1 MQPFRWDFPRLGGNR
16 SVLRHGPPRTR
27 FVLAVA
33 VALMSAVLLGSAAS
47 ASAAP
52 RNNDFGDAAALR
64 VGKDVKGN
72 INGATNQRGEPR
84 HANSLATRS
93 VWYRFRAKS
102 RVSIL
107 LGTCSSSFDTV
118 LAVYSGRRLGGLREV
133 DYNNDGCG
141 GSGAGSRVSFTAR
154 ARKTY
159 HIAVVGF
166 SPSGRF
172 TLTMDRIF
180 TPPNDDFVDAVAI
193 APSGLLSASTR
204 GATRELREPAHTDNA
219 PHTIWF
225 KLSVTTQTA
234 VHLSTCNGSRP
245 TMRVYTGSTV
255 RSLTRVGGDDSG
267 CEVTFTAVPGTTYRI
282 VAEDGGSGGGF
293 TLNS

>member
-1 MQPFRWDFPRLGGNR
+1 MNAPSSFGSP
-16 SVLRHGPPRTR
+16 STIP
-27 FVLAVA
+27 VLAVA

-52 RNNDFGDAAALR
+52 RNDDFGDAPALR

-72 INGATNQRGEPR
+72 INGATKQRGEPR

-93 VWYRFRAKS
+93 VWYRLRAKS
-102 RVSIL
+102 RVGVL
-107 LGTCSSSFDTV
+107 LGTCSSSFDSV
-118 LAVYSGRRLGGLREV
+118 VAVYSGRRIAGLREV

-141 GSGAGSRVSFTAR
+141 GSGTGSRVSFTAR
-154 ARKTY
+154 PGTTY

-166 SPSGRF
+166 APSGRF
-172 TLTMDRIF
+172 TLTVDRIF
-180 TPPNDDFVDAVAI
+180 TPPNDDFVDAVGI
-193 APSGLLSASTR
+193 SPGGLLSASTR
-204 GATRELREPAHTDNA
+204 GATRELGEPPHTQNA

-225 KLSVTTQTA
+225 KMSVTTQTE

-245 TMRVYTGSTV
+245 IMRVYTGSTV
-255 RSLTRVGGDDSG
+255 RSLTRVGGDDNG

-282 VAEDGGSGGGF
+282 VAEDDGSGGGF
-293 TLNS
+293 RLDS